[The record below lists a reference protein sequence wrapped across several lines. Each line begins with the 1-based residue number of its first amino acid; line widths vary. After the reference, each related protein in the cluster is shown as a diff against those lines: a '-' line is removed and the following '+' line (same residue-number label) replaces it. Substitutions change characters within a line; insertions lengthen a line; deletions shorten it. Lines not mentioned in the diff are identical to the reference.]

1 MLTVPAR
8 GKKTK
13 SGKGGGQGRPS
24 GRGNPPGQT
33 KKGRGSIPASRGSSK
48 NPSSLLPLVTVWLM
62 VLVILAGFIYWA
74 RENRQVRA
82 PLPGKVDISPPKTAA
97 LPQQPPPKSPAPE
110 KAELPEKPSQPPQT
124 LASRREEAPSP
135 PKETVLPPPMARV
148 AIVIDDL
155 GQDLEMAKKFLR
167 VPLPLTFS
175 ILPFQQHSR
184 EIADLAH
191 EHGREVLVHLPM
203 EPKDYPKTH
212 PGQGALLVSMSRSAM
227 QKALREALDSIP
239 HASGVNNHM
248 GSRFTESPEL
258 MGIVLTDLRQR
269 GLYFLDSYTSG
280 RSVCTTLATQLDLP
294 SLRRHVFLD
303 HQDLKSLVERQIE
316 LLIRKAR
323 VEGATVAIGHPRK
336 TTLEAIHANVE
347 RFHKEEVQVV
357 PARELLPQRAGSS

>member
-1 MLTVPAR
+1 
-8 GKKTK
+8 
-13 SGKGGGQGRPS
+13 
-24 GRGNPPGQT
+24 
-33 KKGRGSIPASRGSSK
+33 
-48 NPSSLLPLVTVWLM
+48 
-62 VLVILAGFIYWA
+62 
-74 RENRQVRA
+74 
-82 PLPGKVDISPPKTAA
+82 
-97 LPQQPPPKSPAPE
+97 
-110 KAELPEKPSQPPQT
+110 
-124 LASRREEAPSP
+124 
-135 PKETVLPPPMARV
+135 MARV

-155 GQDLEMAKKFLR
+155 GQDLEIAKKFLQ
-167 VPLPLTFS
+167 VPLLLTFS
-175 ILPFQQHSR
+175 VLPFQQHSR

-212 PGQGALLVSMSRSAM
+212 PGQGALLVSMSRSAI

-269 GLYFLDSYTSG
+269 DLYFLDSYTSG
-280 RSVCTTLATQLDLP
+280 RSVCTTLASQLDLP

-303 HQDLKSLVERQIE
+303 HQDSKILVERQIE

-336 TTLEAIHANVE
+336 TTLDVLHARVE
-347 RFHKEEVQVV
+347 HFRKEEVQVV
-357 PARELLPQRAGSS
+357 PARELLP